1 MDSSSKAAR
10 PYAIAA
16 FRQAS
21 DEGKLDQW
29 SEMLALL
36 EIVIAD
42 PDVTRLIDSPEVAD
56 AQVSAFI
63 IDVCGDRLSDPGGN
77 FVRVLSENRRLG
89 QIQNIAAGFEAER
102 ARAEHRNEVSI
113 TSAFPLSDAETNT
126 ITEAM
131 AKHLGTRVDVQVD
144 VDPALIGGVV
154 IRSGDTV
161 IDASIRGRLNQMAQ
175 SIA

>member
-1 MDSSSKAAR
+1 MDISNKAAR

-16 FRQAS
+16 FHQAG

-36 EIVIAD
+36 ETVIAD
-42 PDVTRLIDSPEVAD
+42 PTVLRLIASPEVASSKVAD
-56 AQVSAFI
+56 LI
-63 IDVCGDRLSDPGGN
+63 IDVCGERLSGSGGN
-77 FVRVLSENRRLG
+77 FVRVLAENRRLG
-89 QIQNIAAGFEAER
+89 QIRNIVAGFEAER
-102 ARAEHRNEVSI
+102 ARAEHRSEVSV
-113 TSAFPLSDAETNT
+113 TTAFPLSDAETNT

-131 AKHLGTRVDVQVD
+131 AKQLGTQVDVQVD
-144 VDPALIGGVV
+144 VDSTLIGGVV

-175 SIA
+175 SVA